1 MALRIATAADSE
13 PVDAILIAAVEAL
26 MVRIKSGEV
35 IGLFAVLECEAH
47 REPLLAG
54 DVDPD
59 GIAGFSAR
67 CLASV
72 ANEA

>member
-1 MALRIATAADSE
+1 MALRIATAADAE
-13 PVDAILIAAVEAL
+13 PVDAALIAVGEAL
-26 MVRIKSGEV
+26 LARIKSGEV
-35 IGLFAVLECEAH
+35 IGLFAVLECESH
-47 REPLLAG
+47 REPVLAG

-59 GIAGFSAR
+59 GIAGFAAR